1 MYLFM
6 YSSRPGATIIRFKL
20 LVPSDCDCF
29 PPAGGRRLSELL
41 ANVEVASV
49 FYPLLPVTCRSAQP
63 SHGTRSGDHLLQ
75 SGALNRLFSFP
86 LFLELL
92 KRVSTV

>member
-6 YSSRPGATIIRFKL
+6 YSSRPGATIIQFKL

-41 ANVEVASV
+41 ANAWK
-49 FYPLLPVTCRSAQP
+49 LPP
-63 SHGTRSGDHLLQ
+63 SSTRCFLSHV
-75 SGALNRLFSFP
+75 GALSPPTGRVLATICSNQ
-86 LFLELL
+86 EL
-92 KRVSTV
+92 